1 MCIDVR
7 TVSRRFVP
15 LAAVA
20 AIVAVLLQGGV
31 SQAQT
36 VAAKPTVKQEVA
48 EATQLENEESQL
60 DQQYDGL
67 KIQLSQ
73 ANSQVKVAKLAEQ
86 RAQEA
91 MAGSQKAVAQLAAMG
106 YMNGEMSPTL
116 QMLTSSD
123 PSEFLNQASTLEQID
138 DEAGMRVSTLQKE
151 QTAAE
156 RAAVTAK
163 EEIATANQIQAE
175 INTKVSTINAT
186 VSTLKSSA
194 MQAAIAQYL
203 DTDSDDALA
212 SSIPLLGDS
221 PEIVALKYALT
232 RIGDWYEWGAAG
244 PDEFDCSGLIVW
256 AYSQEGI
263 YLDHYTGDLWDEGM
277 HVAFDDLQ
285 PGDLVFFFADLDHV
299 GIYVG
304 TYGGTP
310 YFLDAPATG
319 QQVQIQ
325 PMEMDSYDG
334 AVRIS

>member
-1 MCIDVR
+1 MA
-7 TVSRRFVP
+7 T
-15 LAAVA
+15 
-20 AIVAVLLQGGV
+20 VAVLLQGGA

-36 VAAKPTVKQEVA
+36 VAAKPTVKQLAA
-48 EATQLENEESQL
+48 EATQLSNEVDQL

-73 ANSQVKVAKLAEQ
+73 ANSEVKIAKQAEQ
-86 RAQEA
+86 RAQAA
-91 MAGSQKAVAQLAAMG
+91 MTGSQKAVAQLAAEG
-106 YMNGEMSPTL
+106 YMNGGVGPTL

-123 PSEFLNQASTLEQID
+123 PSKFLSQASTVQQLN
-138 DEAGMRVSTLQKE
+138 DEAGMRVSTLQTE

-156 RAAVTAK
+156 RAAATAK

-175 INTKVSTINAT
+175 INTKTTKINAT
-186 VSTLKSSA
+186 VSTLQGQA
-194 MQAAIAQYL
+194 MQQAISQYL
-203 DTDSDDALA
+203 DTGSDDALA

-221 PEIVALKYALT
+221 PETVALKYALT
-232 RIGDWYEWGAAG
+232 RMHDWYLWGAAG

-256 AYSQEGI
+256 AYAQEGI
-263 YLDHYTGDLWDEGM
+263 YLDHYTGDLWDEGT
-277 HVAFDDLQ
+277 HVAFSDLQ

-304 TYGGTP
+304 TYSGTP

-325 PMEMDSYDG
+325 PMEMGSYDG
-334 AVRIS
+334 AVRIT

>member
-1 MCIDVR
+1 MA
-7 TVSRRFVP
+7 T
-15 LAAVA
+15 
-20 AIVAVLLQGGV
+20 VAVLLQGGA

-36 VAAKPTVKQEVA
+36 VAAKPTVKQLAA
-48 EATQLENEESQL
+48 EATQLSNEVDQL

-73 ANSQVKVAKLAEQ
+73 ANSEVKIAKQAEQ
-86 RAQEA
+86 RAQAA
-91 MAGSQKAVAQLAAMG
+91 MTGSQKAVAQLAAEG
-106 YMNGEMSPTL
+106 YMNGGVGPTL

-123 PSEFLNQASTLEQID
+123 PSKFLSQASTVQQLN
-138 DEAGMRVSTLQKE
+138 DEAGMRVSTLQTE

-156 RAAVTAK
+156 RAAATAK

-175 INTKVSTINAT
+175 INSKTTKINAT
-186 VSTLKSSA
+186 VSTLQGQA
-194 MQAAIAQYL
+194 MQQAISQYL
-203 DTDSDDALA
+203 DTGSDDALA

-221 PEIVALKYALT
+221 PETVALKYALT
-232 RIGDWYEWGAAG
+232 RMHDWYLWGAAG

-256 AYSQEGI
+256 AYAQEGI
-263 YLDHYTGDLWDEGM
+263 YLDHYTGDLWDEGT
-277 HVAFDDLQ
+277 HVAFSDLQ

-325 PMEMDSYDG
+325 PMEMGSYDG
-334 AVRIS
+334 AVRIT

>member
-1 MCIDVR
+1 M
-7 TVSRRFVP
+7 VP
-15 LAAVA
+15 LAAAA

-36 VAAKPTVKQEVA
+36 VAAKPTVKQLAA
-48 EATQLENEESQL
+48 EATQMENEAVNL

-67 KIQLSQ
+67 KIQLTQ
-73 ANSQVKVAKLAEQ
+73 AKSQVKTAETAEK
-86 RAQEA
+86 RAQAA

-106 YMNGEMSPTL
+106 YMNNGTSLSL
-116 QMLTSSD
+116 QMITSSD
-123 PSEFLNQASTLEQID
+123 PGQFLSQESTVQQLN

-156 RAAVTAK
+156 RASVTAK
-163 EEIATANQIQAE
+163 EEIASANKIQAE
-175 INTKVSTINAT
+175 INSKVTTIDST

-194 MQAAIAQYL
+194 MQQAIAQYL
-203 DTDSDDALA
+203 DVGSDDALA

-221 PEIVALKYALT
+221 PEIVALKSALT
-232 RIGDWYEWGAAG
+232 RIGDWYQWGAAG
-244 PDEFDCSGLIVW
+244 PSEFDCSGLIVW
-256 AYSQEGI
+256 AYAQEGI
-263 YLDHYTGDLWDEGM
+263 SLDHYTGDLWDEGT
-277 HVAFDDLQ
+277 HVAFSDLQ

-304 TYGGTP
+304 TYNGTP

-325 PMEMDSYDG
+325 PMEMGSYDG
-334 AVRIS
+334 AVRVS

>member
-1 MCIDVR
+1 MA
-7 TVSRRFVP
+7 T
-15 LAAVA
+15 
-20 AIVAVLLQGGV
+20 VAVLLQGGA

-36 VAAKPTVKQEVA
+36 VAAKPTVKQLAA
-48 EATQLENEESQL
+48 EATQLSNEVDQL

-73 ANSQVKVAKLAEQ
+73 ANSEVKIAKQAEQ
-86 RAQEA
+86 RAQAA
-91 MAGSQKAVAQLAAMG
+91 MTGSQKAVAQLAAEG
-106 YMNGEMSPTL
+106 YMNGGVGPTL

-123 PSEFLNQASTLEQID
+123 PSKFLSQASTVQQLN
-138 DEAGMRVSTLQKE
+138 DEAGMRVSTLQTE

-156 RAAVTAK
+156 RAAATAK

-175 INTKVSTINAT
+175 INSKTTKINAT
-186 VSTLKSSA
+186 VSTLQGQA
-194 MQAAIAQYL
+194 MQQAISQYL
-203 DTDSDDALA
+203 DTGSDDALA

-221 PEIVALKYALT
+221 PETVALKYALT
-232 RIGDWYEWGAAG
+232 RMHDWYLWGAAG

-256 AYSQEGI
+256 AYAQEGI
-263 YLDHYTGDLWDEGM
+263 YLDHYTGDLWDEGT
-277 HVAFDDLQ
+277 HVAFSDLQ

-304 TYGGTP
+304 TYSGTP

-325 PMEMDSYDG
+325 PMEMGSYDG
-334 AVRIS
+334 AVRIT